1 MTLDEYLR
9 QTGAP
14 TATDLAGRLGC
25 NPDQLRQWRHG
36 YADRRP
42 GAAICVEIERLTEG
56 AVTCDEL
63 RADLP
68 WSRTPDRKW
77 PNKGGR
83 PVLDFAKAAA

>member
-1 MTLDEYLR
+1 MTLDDYLR
-9 QTGAP
+9 QAGAP
-14 TATDLAGRLGC
+14 TATDLAGLLGC

-42 GAAICVEIERLTEG
+42 PPAICVELERRTQG
-56 AVTCDEL
+56 AVTCEEL

-68 WSRTPDRKW
+68 WSRTADKKW

-83 PVLDFAKAAA
+83 PVLDFAKAPA